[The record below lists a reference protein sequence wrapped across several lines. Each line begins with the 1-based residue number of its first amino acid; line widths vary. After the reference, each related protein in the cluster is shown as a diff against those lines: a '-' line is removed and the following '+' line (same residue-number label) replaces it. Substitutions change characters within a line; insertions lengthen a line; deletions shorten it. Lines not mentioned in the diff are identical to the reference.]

1 MYTQSQSS
9 DPSIFSAIHVSG
21 EGLPSSGL
29 SDHFDRGTDRVS
41 TELQQQEKRFKLTGY
56 VCFFYMIVEVD
67 KVEMKLRF
75 ANLRRVG
82 VLGRVTNDIQLT
94 RRNIQM

>member
-29 SDHFDRGTDRVS
+29 SDHFDRGADRVS
-41 TELQQQEKRFKLTGY
+41 TKLQQQEKRFKLTGY
-56 VCFFYMIVEVD
+56 VCFFLHDCGSRQSGNEIAFRESAAGWRSR
-67 KVEMKLRF
+67 K
-75 ANLRRVG
+75 G
-82 VLGRVTNDIQLT
+82 H
-94 RRNIQM
+94 